1 MGLIAPICAI
11 NSWEGYK
18 YQGNV
23 ALYVTLSQ
31 IKDILLNNNSLDGYE
46 VQIEGEEDFALL
58 KDGLYKSLHQV
69 KLGKIDLDDNDKFA
83 FIAEIIQNGADLGYF
98 HVNTRKSIPSD
109 FLQKACSVIANLIVE
124 FQKPVVSKEDLS
136 ESDHPEDYI
145 VLESVTSNNV
155 KGTKYSIIKYNT
167 DGEKDRVSVE
177 NAIVSI
183 NDELHQYADE
193 INNRKRALLTSN
205 PAGAEDECFVKEWP
219 RKFDDVNEVKA
230 QGVRIIRDIITYTH
244 PTWTFADDMYCA
256 FLYDEGLRLIEQY
269 VTDYFVQ
276 KDKNGKCLISYS
288 EIKDILFHDYYHD
301 IAGGNTEFK
310 YYLMLKKID
319 DVFSS
324 FMQSTCSQ
332 TDCTHCTQNSTCNLL
347 RQFKEWSGR
356 GNQEKHQFVFNLL
369 LQAPTVEISELPN
382 NETIKI
388 QLIEL
393 VKDISRLSLNDKNV
407 MAASL
412 NKEFYW
418 LSLDDSRSNETL
430 RDKLQK
436 GISENPDKSFLYECD
451 TLITSFLKNESFK
464 IDGSNVNVLEK
475 EQLEEIRNIISTNI
489 EDEKANCNRPKI
501 IRLVDAAQAKGEL
514 L

>member
-31 IKDILLNNNSLDGYE
+31 IKDILLNDDSLDGYE

-58 KDGLYKSLHQV
+58 KDGRYKSLHQV
-69 KLGKIDLDDNDKFA
+69 KLGTIDLDDNDKFA

-98 HVNTRKSIPSD
+98 HVNTSKSIPRD
-109 FLQKACSVIANLIVE
+109 FLQKACSVISNLTAE
-124 FQKPVVSKEDLS
+124 FQKPVVSKKDLS
-136 ESDHPEDYI
+136 EHDNHEDYI
-145 VLESVTSNNV
+145 VLESVKSNNV
-155 KGTKYSIIKYNT
+155 KATKYSIIKYNT
-167 DGEKDRVSVE
+167 DGNNDRVSVE

-183 NDELHQYADE
+183 NNELHQHLDE
-193 INNRKRALLTSN
+193 INNRKRVLLASN
-205 PAGAEDECFVKEWP
+205 PAAAEDECFVKEWP
-219 RKFDDVNEVKA
+219 IKFDDVNEVKA
-230 QGVRIIRDIITYTH
+230 QGIQIIRDIIMHTH

-256 FLYDEGLRLIEQY
+256 FLYDEGIRLLEQY

-276 KDKNGKCLISYS
+276 KDKSGRCLISYN
-288 EIKDILFHDYYHD
+288 EIQDILFHDYYHD

-319 DVFSS
+319 DVFTS

-332 TDCTHCTQNSTCNLL
+332 SDCTQCTQNSTCNLL
-347 RQFKEWSGR
+347 RQFKKWSER
-356 GNQEKHQFVFNLL
+356 DNQEKHQFVFNLL
-369 LQAPTVEISELPN
+369 LQAPTIGISELPN
-382 NETIKI
+382 TETIKI
-388 QLIEL
+388 QLMEL
-393 VKDISRLSLNDKNV
+393 VKDVSRLSLNEKNV
-407 MAASL
+407 VAASL

-418 LSLDDSRSNETL
+418 LSLDESRRNETL

-451 TLITSFLKNESFK
+451 TLITSFLKNENFK

-475 EQLEEIRNIISTNI
+475 EQLEEIRTIVSTNI

-501 IRLVDAAQAKGEL
+501 IRLVDAEQAKGEL